1 MKYDSISGLFTA
13 IADEIRAKEG
23 SSELINPQD
32 LPERVK
38 NLSGV
43 PNVPTVECWKIT
55 LSSLTEE
62 GMKEECIS
70 TIKYAFSGFSYS
82 VACYGKA
89 IIFSGTESD
98 GAIYGG
104 MGPEIV
110 YGSSYQELASDV
122 FYILI
127 MNVGNDY
134 YLEDHFSYFKEM
146 LNACGEQISLSDFL
160 SIAAQAQNYED
171 RDGYA

>member
-38 NLSGV
+38 NLSGMPDV
-43 PNVPTVECWKIT
+43 PSLECWKIT
-55 LSSLTEE
+55 LSSLTDEE
-62 GMKEECIS
+62 IKNECIS
-70 TIKYAFSGFSYS
+70 TIKSFFITSTYS
-82 VACYGKA
+82 VCNYGKC

-110 YGSSYQELASDV
+110 YGSSYQELAADV

-127 MNVGNDY
+127 INVGNDY
-134 YLEDHFSYFKEM
+134 YLEDQFYYFKEM
-146 LNACGEQISLSDFL
+146 LKFCGEQISLSDLL

-171 RDGYA
+171 RYGYA